1 MAQVEAKKVESR
13 RERGLFGLMLLAALL
28 YLPTVWFGFA
38 YDDILQITLNPQVN
52 GGAQA
57 GIGAVFSEPTPPG
70 NLYRPLA
77 TASYRV
83 TYLMGGGAPW
93 IFHLVNIMLYA
104 LCAVLVLVLYRRYLG
119 EKAALVGAVL
129 FVVHPIHVEVVA
141 NAIGRAELLAA
152 VFGLGGFLL
161 LSESRGFG
169 RAGIG
174 AVLIVLGALGKES
187 ALAVYPLALGVRWLG
202 VRGDRRIGASV
213 AVSGVCAA
221 LTLGY
226 LALRSNALGGAIVPQ
241 ADGVAWVENPVFHLG
256 FFERLVPCLKILG
269 DYLALLIAPMRL
281 SADYSSVVS
290 EFFAEVYSPVGALRV
305 ALFVFFVGLLW
316 FFRRESWAF
325 LGVWFLGAF
334 LLTANLVVPIG
345 TIMGERLAF
354 LPSVG
359 FIGWM
364 VGVGERLLG
373 RGSPALV
380 RAAVV
385 VLCVCFSC
393 RAAVRIPVWRS
404 NETLLVHTLLDRP
417 QSPKALYNY
426 GVDLFVRKGDLTE
439 AERVFEGVLQEVPD
453 HLLSLQALADIALKQ
468 GEREKLE
475 RWYRRI
481 LEVRPGEPLVTEQL
495 QKLREMARPEVTPPD
510 E

>member
-1 MAQVEAKKVESR
+1 MAQVGEKKVGIR
-13 RERGLFGLMLLAALL
+13 RERWFFGLMLLAALL

-52 GGAQA
+52 GGAKA
-57 GIGAVFSEPTPPG
+57 GVGAVFFEPTPPG

-119 EKAALVGAVL
+119 EKAALVGGVL

-161 LSESRGFG
+161 VSESRGFG

-187 ALAVYPLALGVRWLG
+187 ALAVYPLALGARWWG
-202 VRGDRRIGASV
+202 VQRDRRFGANAGV
-213 AVSGVCAA
+213 TGVCAA
-221 LTLGY
+221 LILGY
-226 LALRSNALGGAIVPQ
+226 LALRSNALDGAIVPHV
-241 ADGVAWVENPVFHLG
+241 DGVAWVENPVFHLG
-256 FFERLVPCLKILG
+256 FLERLVPCLKILG
-269 DYLALLIAPMRL
+269 DYLALLIAPLRL

-305 ALFVFFVGLLW
+305 ALFGSFLGLLW

-334 LLTANLVVPIG
+334 LLTANIVLPIG

-364 VGVGERLLG
+364 VGVGGKLLG
-373 RGSPALV
+373 RTSPALL
-380 RAAVV
+380 RFAVV
-385 VLCVCFSC
+385 LIVVCFAT
-393 RAAVRIPVWRS
+393 RTAARIPVWRS
-404 NETLLVHTLLDRP
+404 NEMLLLHTVLDRP

-426 GVDLFVRKGDLTE
+426 GVDLFVRKGDLGE
-439 AERVFEGVLQEVPD
+439 AERVFEAVLQVVPD
-453 HLLSLQALADIALKQ
+453 HLLSLQALADIALKH
-468 GEREKLE
+468 GDRRKLE

-481 LEVRPGEPLVTEQL
+481 LEVKPGEPLVTEQL
-495 QKLREMARPEVTPPD
+495 QKLLEMGGATTIPPD